1 MCWAQVKPALKYL
14 TDPKYEHD
22 RPKNTH
28 SSTHDKYFKEQI
40 MSKQQYN
47 LHTKTDYLN
56 RKMFLDPAGP
66 VTIQRFEEVKYKKI
80 ADFEATARGFFWQPE
95 EISLTKDSND
105 FKDASDAVKHI
116 FTSNLLRQTALDSLQ
131 GRGPSQ
137 IFMPVISLPEL
148 EALVY
153 NWTFFETN
161 IHSKS
166 YSHIIRNIYNVP
178 KDVFNT
184 IHDTKEIVDMA
195 SSVGDYYEALHMV
208 NCRKQ
213 MGETVTEHEH
223 VRAIWMALHASYAL
237 EAFRF
242 MVSFATSLAMVEN
255 RIFIGNGNII
265 SLILQDELLHK
276 GWTAYLINQ
285 VIKEDPRFLVAKEE
299 CEQEVYQLYMDVIRE
314 EKAWADYL
322 FNKGPVIGLNANI
335 LKDFVD
341 YTAVGALKD
350 IGIKYQ
356 GIAPKSTPIP
366 WFNKHTDTS
375 KKQTALQENESTNYV
390 IGVMS
395 EGIDYDA
402 LPAL

>member
-1 MCWAQVKPALKYL
+1 
-14 TDPKYEHD
+14 
-22 RPKNTH
+22 
-28 SSTHDKYFKEQI
+28 
-40 MSKQQYN
+40 MSKAQYN
-47 LHTKTDYLN
+47 LNTKTDYLN

-80 ADFEATARGFFWQPE
+80 ADYEQTARGFFWQPE
-95 EISLTKDSND
+95 EISLSKDAND
-105 FKDASDAVKHI
+105 FKEASDSVKHI

-131 GRGPSQ
+131 GRAPNQVFGPVVS
-137 IFMPVISLPEL
+137 IPEL
-148 EALVY
+148 EALIS
-153 NWTFFETN
+153 NWSFFETN

-195 SSVGDYYEALHMV
+195 SSVGDYYEALHV
-208 NCRKQ
+208 INCRKEL
-213 MGETVTEHEH
+213 GETVTEKEH
-223 VRAIWMALHASYAL
+223 IKAIYMALHASYAL

-255 RIFIGNGNII
+255 KIFIGNGNII

-276 GWTAYLINQ
+276 GWTAFLINQ
-285 VIKEDPRFLVAKEE
+285 VVKEDNRFAEAKAE
-299 CEQEVYQLYMDVIRE
+299 CEQEVYQLYVDVIRE
-314 EKAWADYL
+314 EKEWADYL

-341 YTAVGALKD
+341 YTAVAALKE

-356 GIAPKSTPIP
+356 QAAPKSTPIP
-366 WFNKHTDTS
+366 WFNKHVDTS
-375 KKQTALQENESTNYV
+375 KKQSALQETESTNYV

-395 EGIDYDA
+395 ENLDYDA
-402 LPAL
+402 LPAI

>member
-1 MCWAQVKPALKYL
+1 
-14 TDPKYEHD
+14 
-22 RPKNTH
+22 
-28 SSTHDKYFKEQI
+28 
-40 MSKQQYN
+40 MSKEQYN

-95 EISLTKDSND
+95 EISLSKDAND
-105 FKDASDAVKHI
+105 FKDASDAIKHI

-137 IFMPVISLPEL
+137 VFTPVISLPEL
-148 EALVY
+148 ESLVY

-178 KDVFNT
+178 KEVFNT
-184 IHDTKEIVDMA
+184 IHDTEEIVGMA
-195 SSVGDYYEALHMV
+195 SSVGKYYDALHQL
-208 NCRKQ
+208 NCYR
-213 MGETVTEHEH
+213 ETGMEVAESHH
-223 VRAIWMALHASYAL
+223 IKAIYMALHASYAL

-255 RIFIGNGNII
+255 KIFIGNGNII

-285 VIKEDPRFLVAKEE
+285 VVKEDPRFAAIKNE
-299 CEQEVYQLYMDVIRE
+299 CEQEVYSLYMDVIRE
-314 EKAWADYL
+314 EKQWADYL
-322 FNKGPVIGLNANI
+322 FMKGPVIGLNANI

-341 YTAVGALKD
+341 YTAVGALKE
-350 IGIKYQ
+350 IGIKYNNP
-356 GIAPKSTPIP
+356 APKSTPIP
-366 WFNKHTDTS
+366 WFNKHVDTS

-395 EGIDYDA
+395 DAIDYDE

>member
-1 MCWAQVKPALKYL
+1 
-14 TDPKYEHD
+14 
-22 RPKNTH
+22 
-28 SSTHDKYFKEQI
+28 

-47 LHTKTDYLN
+47 LTTKTDYLN

-80 ADFEATARGFFWQPE
+80 ADFDSTARGFFWQPE

-131 GRGPSQ
+131 GRGPTQ
-137 IFMPVISLPEL
+137 VFTPVCSLPEV
-148 EALVY
+148 EALMY
-153 NWTFFETN
+153 NWGFFETN

-184 IHDTKEIVDMA
+184 IHDTKEIVEMA
-195 SSVGDYYEALHMV
+195 SSVGNYYDKLHV
-208 NCRKQ
+208 INCRKELGQ
-213 MGETVTEHEH
+213 VVTEKEH
-223 VRAIWMALHASYAL
+223 VRAEWLALHASYAL

-255 RIFIGNGNII
+255 KIFMGNGNII
-265 SLILQDELLHK
+265 QLILQDELLHK
-276 GWTAYLINQ
+276 GWTAYMINQ
-285 VIKEDPRFLVAKEE
+285 VVKEDARFVEAREE
-299 CEQEVYQLYMDVIRE
+299 CHAEVYQLYMDVIRE
-314 EKAWADYL
+314 EKEWATYL
-322 FNKGPVIGLNANI
+322 FKLGPVIGLNANI
-335 LKDFVD
+335 LRDFVD

-350 IGIKYQ
+350 IGIKYLQ
-356 GIAPKSTPIP
+356 AAPKSTPIP

-375 KKQTALQENESTNYV
+375 KKQSALQETESTNYV
-390 IGVMS
+390 IGVMG
-395 EGIDYDA
+395 EKIDYA
-402 LPAL
+402 ELPAI

>member
-1 MCWAQVKPALKYL
+1 
-14 TDPKYEHD
+14 
-22 RPKNTH
+22 
-28 SSTHDKYFKEQI
+28 
-40 MSKQQYN
+40 MSQAQYN
-47 LHTKTDYLN
+47 LNTKTDYLN

-66 VTIQRFEEVKYKKI
+66 VTIQRFEEVKYNKI
-80 ADFEATARGFFWQPE
+80 ADFEKTARGFFWVPE
-95 EISLTKDSND
+95 EISLAKDAND
-105 FKDASDAVKHI
+105 FKDASDAVRHI

-137 IFMPVISLPEL
+137 VFAPVVGLPEL
-148 EALVY
+148 EALIY

-161 IHSKS
+161 IHSRS

-184 IHDTKEIVDMA
+184 IHDTQEIVGMA
-195 SSVGDYYEALHMV
+195 SSVGNYYDALHKI
-208 NCRKQ
+208 NCLKEI
-213 MGETVTEHEH
+213 GEEVKENEHIK
-223 VRAIWMALHASYAL
+223 AIYMALHASYAL

-255 RIFIGNGNII
+255 KIFIGNGNII

-285 VIKEDPRFLVAKEE
+285 VVKEDPRFAAVKAE
-299 CEQEVYQLYMDVIRE
+299 CEQEVYMLYMDVIRE
-314 EKAWADYL
+314 EKEWADYL
-322 FNKGPVIGLNANI
+322 FKLGPVIGLNANI

-341 YTAVGALKD
+341 YTAVGALKE
-350 IGIKYQ
+350 IGIKYNNP
-356 GIAPKSTPIP
+356 APKSTPIP
-366 WFNKHTDTS
+366 WFNKHSDTS

-395 EGIDYDA
+395 DAIDYDE

>member
-1 MCWAQVKPALKYL
+1 
-14 TDPKYEHD
+14 
-22 RPKNTH
+22 
-28 SSTHDKYFKEQI
+28 
-40 MSKQQYN
+40 MSKAQYN
-47 LHTKTDYLN
+47 LNTKTDYLN

-80 ADFEATARGFFWQPE
+80 ADYEQTARGFFWQPE
-95 EISLTKDSND
+95 EISLSKDAND
-105 FKDASDAVKHI
+105 FKEASDSVKHI

-131 GRGPSQ
+131 GRAPNQVFGPVVS
-137 IFMPVISLPEL
+137 IPEL
-148 EALVY
+148 EALIS
-153 NWTFFETN
+153 NWSFFETN

-195 SSVGDYYEALHMV
+195 SSVGDYYEALHV
-208 NCRKQ
+208 INCRKEL
-213 MGETVTEHEH
+213 GETVTEKEH
-223 VRAIWMALHASYAL
+223 VKAIYMALHASYAL

-255 RIFIGNGNII
+255 KIFIGNGNII

-276 GWTAYLINQ
+276 GWTAFLINQ
-285 VIKEDPRFLVAKEE
+285 VVKEDNRFAEAKAE
-299 CEQEVYQLYMDVIRE
+299 CEQEVYQLYVDVIRE
-314 EKAWADYL
+314 EKEWADYL

-341 YTAVGALKD
+341 YTAVAALKE

-356 GIAPKSTPIP
+356 QASPKSTPIP
-366 WFNKHTDTS
+366 WFNKHVDTS
-375 KKQTALQENESTNYV
+375 KKQSALQETESTNYV

-395 EGIDYDA
+395 ENLDYDA
-402 LPAL
+402 LPAI

>member
-1 MCWAQVKPALKYL
+1 
-14 TDPKYEHD
+14 
-22 RPKNTH
+22 
-28 SSTHDKYFKEQI
+28 
-40 MSKQQYN
+40 MSKKQYN
-47 LHTKTDYLN
+47 LTNKTDYVN

-66 VTIQRFEEVKYKKI
+66 VTIQRFEEVKYNKI
-80 ADFEATARGFFWQPE
+80 ADYEKTARGFFWVPE
-95 EISLTKDSND
+95 EINLTKDAND
-105 FKDASDAVKHI
+105 FKDASAAVKHI

-131 GRGPSQ
+131 GRAPSQ
-137 IFMPVISLPEL
+137 VFMPVISLPEL
-148 EALVY
+148 EALIY

-161 IHSKS
+161 IHSRS

-195 SSVGDYYEALHMV
+195 ASVGRYYDQLHEI
-208 NCRKQ
+208 NCRKEI
-213 MGETVTEHEH
+213 GETISEKDH
-223 VRAIWMALHASYAL
+223 VRAIYMALHASYAL

-276 GWTAYLINQ
+276 GWTAWLINQ
-285 VIKEDPRFLVAKEE
+285 VVKEDPRFAAAKQE
-299 CEQEVYQLYMDVIRE
+299 CEAEVYQLYLDVIAE

-322 FNKGPVIGLNANI
+322 FKLGPVIGLNAAI

-356 GIAPKSTPIP
+356 ATAPRSTPIP

-375 KKQTALQENESTNYV
+375 KKQSALQETESTNYV
-390 IGVMS
+390 IGVMG
-395 EGIDYDA
+395 ENLDYDA
-402 LPAL
+402 LPAI

>member
-1 MCWAQVKPALKYL
+1 
-14 TDPKYEHD
+14 
-22 RPKNTH
+22 
-28 SSTHDKYFKEQI
+28 
-40 MSKQQYN
+40 MSKAQYN
-47 LHTKTDYLN
+47 LTQKTDYLN

-66 VTIQRFEEVKYKKI
+66 VTIQRFEEFKYPKI
-80 ADFEATARGFFWQPE
+80 SNFETTARGFFWIPE
-95 EISLTKDSND
+95 EVSLTKDAND
-105 FKDASDAVKHI
+105 FKDASETVKHI

-137 IFMPVISLPEL
+137 IFTPVVSLPEL

-161 IHSKS
+161 IHSRS

-178 KDVFNT
+178 KEVFNT
-184 IHDTKEIVDMA
+184 IHETKEIVDMA
-195 SSVGDYYEALHMV
+195 SSVGKYYDQLHV
-208 NCRKQ
+208 INCRKEV
-213 MGETVTEHEH
+213 GEHIDEHEH
-223 VRAIWMALHASYAL
+223 IKAIWLALHASYAL

-255 RIFIGNGNII
+255 KIFIGNGNII

-285 VIKEDPRFLVAKEE
+285 VIKEDPRFVRARAE
-299 CEQEVYQLYMDVIRE
+299 CETEVYAMYLDVIRE

-322 FNKGPVIGLNANI
+322 FKHGPVIGLNANI

-341 YTAVGALKD
+341 FTAVSALKE
-350 IGIKYQ
+350 IGIKYTEA
-356 GIAPKSTPIP
+356 APRTTPIP
-366 WFNKHTDTS
+366 WFMKHVDTS
-375 KKQTALQENESTNYV
+375 KKQTALQESESTNYV

-395 EGIDYDA
+395 DTLDYDA
-402 LPAL
+402 LPNL

>member
-1 MCWAQVKPALKYL
+1 
-14 TDPKYEHD
+14 
-22 RPKNTH
+22 
-28 SSTHDKYFKEQI
+28 
-40 MSKQQYN
+40 MSLAQYN
-47 LHTKTDYLN
+47 LNTKTDYLN
-56 RKMFLDPAGP
+56 RKMFLDPTGP

-95 EISLTKDSND
+95 EISLTKDAND

-131 GRGPSQ
+131 GRGPTQ
-137 IFMPVISLPEL
+137 VFTPVCSLPEV
-148 EALVY
+148 EALMY
-153 NWTFFETN
+153 NWGFFETN

-184 IHDTKEIVDMA
+184 IHDTTEIVDMA
-195 SSVGDYYEALHMV
+195 SSVGRYYDDLHRI
-208 NCRKQ
+208 NCAKELGQ
-213 MGETVTEHEH
+213 PVEESEH

-255 RIFIGNGNII
+255 KIFIGNGNII
-265 SLILQDELLHK
+265 GLILQDELLHK

-285 VIKEDPRFLVAKEE
+285 VIKEDSRFVAAKDA
-299 CEQEVYQLYMDVIRE
+299 CEAEVYALYQDVIRE
-314 EKAWADYL
+314 EKAWAEYL
-322 FNKGPVIGLNANI
+322 FKMGPVIGLNANI

-356 GIAPKSTPIP
+356 TVAPRSTPIP
-366 WFNKHTDTS
+366 WFNKHSDTS

-395 EGIDYDA
+395 ENLDYNQ
-402 LPAL
+402 LPNL

>member
-1 MCWAQVKPALKYL
+1 M
-14 TDPKYEHD
+14 
-22 RPKNTH
+22 
-28 SSTHDKYFKEQI
+28 ST
-40 MSKQQYN
+40 QQYN
-47 LHTKTDYLN
+47 LKTKTDYLG

-95 EISLTKDSND
+95 EISLSKDAND

-184 IHDTKEIVDMA
+184 IHDTQEIVNMA
-195 SSVGDYYEALHMV
+195 SSVGNYYDALHQI
-208 NCRKQ
+208 NCRKES
-213 MGETVTEHEH
+213 GEKINETTHIK
-223 VRAIWMALHASYAL
+223 AIYMALHASYAL

-255 RIFIGNGNII
+255 KIFIGNGNII

-285 VIKEDPRFLVAKEE
+285 VVKEDSRFADIKAE
-299 CEQEVYQLYMDVIRE
+299 CEAEVYALYMDVIRE
-314 EKAWADYL
+314 EKEWADYL

-356 GIAPKSTPIP
+356 ATAPKSTPIP
-366 WFNKHTDTS
+366 WFNKHVDTS

-390 IGVMS
+390 IGVLDNM
-395 EGIDYDA
+395 INYDE
-402 LPAL
+402 LPSL

>member
-1 MCWAQVKPALKYL
+1 
-14 TDPKYEHD
+14 
-22 RPKNTH
+22 
-28 SSTHDKYFKEQI
+28 
-40 MSKQQYN
+40 MSRAQYN
-47 LHTKTDYLN
+47 LNTKTDYLH

-66 VTIQRFEEVKYKKI
+66 VTIQRFEEVKYNKI
-80 ADFEATARGFFWQPE
+80 ADFEKTARGFFWVPE
-95 EISLTKDSND
+95 EISLTKDAQD

-137 IFMPVISLPEL
+137 IFTPVISLPEL

-161 IHSKS
+161 IHSRS

-178 KDVFNT
+178 KEIFNT
-184 IHDTKEIVDMA
+184 IHDTKEIVNMA
-195 SSVGDYYEALHMV
+195 SSVADYYDRLHEI
-208 NCRKQ
+208 NCLKEV
-213 MGETVTEHEH
+213 GDPGVTEEVHIK
-223 VRAIWMALHASYAL
+223 AIWMALHASYAL

-255 RIFIGNGNII
+255 KIFIGNGNII

-276 GWTAYLINQ
+276 GWTAFLINQ
-285 VIKEDPRFLVAKEE
+285 VAKEDTRFAQAKIE
-299 CEQEVYQLYMDVIRE
+299 CEAEVYRLYMDVIQE
-314 EKAWADYL
+314 EKNWADYL
-322 FNKGPVIGLNANI
+322 FQKGPVIGLNANI

-341 YTAVGALKD
+341 YTAVGALKE
-350 IGIKYQ
+350 IGIKYHEA
-356 GIAPKSTPIP
+356 APKTTPIP
-366 WFNKHTDTS
+366 WFNKHSDTH

-395 EGIDYDA
+395 DAIDYEE
-402 LPAL
+402 LPSL

>member
-1 MCWAQVKPALKYL
+1 
-14 TDPKYEHD
+14 
-22 RPKNTH
+22 
-28 SSTHDKYFKEQI
+28 
-40 MSKQQYN
+40 MSQQQYN
-47 LHTKTDYLN
+47 LKTKTDYLN

-66 VTIQRFEEVKYKKI
+66 VTIQRFEEVKYNKLVKY
-80 ADFEATARGFFWQPE
+80 EQEARGFFWVPE
-95 EISLTKDSND
+95 EISLTKDAQD
-105 FKDASDAVKHI
+105 FKDASDTVKHI

-137 IFMPVISLPEL
+137 IFMPVTSIPEL

-161 IHSKS
+161 IHSRS

-184 IHDTKEIVDMA
+184 IHDTEEIIGMA
-195 SSVGDYYEALHMV
+195 SSVGEYYDALHV
-208 NCRKQ
+208 INCRKEA
-213 MGETVTEHEH
+213 GEKIDEQTHI
-223 VRAIWMALHASYAL
+223 RAIWLALNASYAL

-265 SLILQDELLHK
+265 QLILQDEILHK
-276 GWTAYLINQ
+276 EWTAWLINQ
-285 VIKEDPRFLVAKEE
+285 VVKEDSRFAEAKVA
-299 CEQEVYQLYMDVIRE
+299 CEAEVYQMYQSVARE

-322 FNKGPVIGLNANI
+322 FNKGPVIGLNAQI

-341 YTAVGALKD
+341 YTAAAALKE
-350 IGIKYQ
+350 IGVKYQ
-356 GIAPKSTPIP
+356 EPAPRSTPIP
-366 WFNKHTDTS
+366 WFTKHVDTS
-375 KKQTALQENESTNYV
+375 KKQSALQETESTNYV

-395 EGIDYDA
+395 DQLDYDQ
-402 LPAL
+402 LPDL